1 MRRKRTGGDVRESP
15 FLLHHGSMAE
25 AIYVGRLLVAT
36 PLLDDPNF
44 RRSVVLV
51 LEHDEDGGTLGVVIN
66 RPSEITVT
74 QVLPSW
80 DPLVTGPSV
89 LFEGG
94 PVQTDSA
101 LALAAVLSGE
111 EPLGWRRLQ
120 GRSVTSRLG
129 TVDLDAPPEIL
140 AGEITQMRIFAG
152 YAGWTAGQLEGEL
165 EEGAWYVVDS
175 EPGDTFDSDPA
186 TLWRTVLRRQ
196 QGDLALVATFP
207 DDPQQN

>member
-1 MRRKRTGGDVRESP
+1 MMEG
-15 FLLHHGSMAE
+15 MAE
-25 AIYVGRLLVAT
+25 GIYVGRLLVAT
-36 PLLDDPNF
+36 PLLEDPNF

-51 LEHDEDGGTLGVVIN
+51 LEHDEGGGSLGVVLN
-66 RPSEITVT
+66 RPSEISVT

-80 DPLVTGPSV
+80 DALVTGPSV

-101 LALAAVLSGE
+101 LALAAVQSGG

-120 GRSVTSRLG
+120 SGRSAAYRLG

-140 AGEITQMRIFAG
+140 AGEISQMRIFAG
-152 YAGWTAGQLEGEL
+152 YAGWTAGQLRGEV

-175 EPGDTFDSDPA
+175 EPEDTFHSDPT
-186 TLWRTVLRRQ
+186 TLWRSVLRRQ
-196 QGDLALVATFP
+196 QGELSFVATYP
-207 DDPQQN
+207 DDPELN

>member
-1 MRRKRTGGDVRESP
+1 MGC
-15 FLLHHGSMAE
+15 MAE
-25 AIYVGRLLVAT
+25 AIYVGGLLVAT

-51 LEHDEDGGTLGVVIN
+51 LEHDEDGGTLGVVLN
-66 RPSEITVT
+66 RPSEISVT

-80 DPLVTGPSV
+80 DPLVTGPPV

-101 LALAAVLSGE
+101 LALAVVLSGE

-120 GRSVTSRLG
+120 GRSAVSRLG

-140 AGEITQMRIFAG
+140 AGEISQMRIFAG
-152 YAGWTAGQLEGEL
+152 YAGWTAGQLENEL
-165 EEGAWYVVDS
+165 RQGAWYVVDS
-175 EPGDTFDSDPA
+175 EPGDTFNSYPGD
-186 TLWRTVLRRQ
+186 LWRTVLRRQ
-196 QGDLALVATFP
+196 QGNLALVATFP
-207 DDPQQN
+207 DDPMLN

>member
-1 MRRKRTGGDVRESP
+1 MEG
-15 FLLHHGSMAE
+15 MAE
-25 AIYVGRLLVAT
+25 SIYVGGLLVAT

-66 RPSEITVT
+66 RPSDISVT
-74 QVLPSW
+74 SVLPTW

-101 LALAAVLSGE
+101 LALAVVMSGA
-111 EPLGWRRLQ
+111 EPLGWRRLHT
-120 GRSVTSRLG
+120 GRRGVSRLG

-140 AGEITQMRIFAG
+140 AGEISQMRIFAG
-152 YAGWTAGQLEGEL
+152 YAGWTQGQLSGEIAQ
-165 EEGAWYVVDS
+165 GAWYIVDS
-175 EPGDTFDSDPA
+175 EPGDTFHPNPGS
-186 TLWRTVLRRQ
+186 LWRTVLRRQ
-196 QGDLALVATFP
+196 PGELAFVASYP
-207 DDPQQN
+207 DDPSQN

>member
-1 MRRKRTGGDVRESP
+1 MEGMEEG
-15 FLLHHGSMAE
+15 
-25 AIYVGRLLVAT
+25 IYVGGLLVAT

-51 LEHDEDGGTLGVVIN
+51 LEHDEDGGTLGVVLN
-66 RPSEITVT
+66 RPSEISVT

-80 DPLVTGPSV
+80 DALVTGPSV

-101 LALAAVLSGE
+101 LALAVVLSGE
-111 EPLGWRRLQ
+111 EPLGWRRLHS
-120 GRSVTSRLG
+120 GRSTVFPLG

-140 AGEITQMRIFAG
+140 AGEISQMRIFAG
-152 YAGWTAGQLEGEL
+152 YAGWTGGQLENEL
-165 EEGAWYVVDS
+165 REGAWYVVDA
-175 EPGDTFDSDPA
+175 EPGDTFHSDPT

-196 QGDLALVATFP
+196 QGELALVATYP
-207 DDPQQN
+207 DDPQLN

>member
-1 MRRKRTGGDVRESP
+1 
-15 FLLHHGSMAE
+15 MAE
-25 AIYVGRLLVAT
+25 AIYVGGLLVAT

-51 LEHDEDGGTLGVVIN
+51 LEHDEDGGTLGVILN
-66 RPSEITVT
+66 RPSEIAVT

-80 DPLVTGPSV
+80 DPLVTGPPV

-101 LALAAVLSGE
+101 LALAVVLSGE

-120 GRSVTSRLG
+120 GRSATSRLG

-140 AGEITQMRIFAG
+140 AGEISQMRIFAG
-152 YAGWTAGQLEGEL
+152 YAGWTAGQLENEL
-165 EEGAWYVVDS
+165 REGAWYVVDS
-175 EPGDTFDSDPA
+175 EPADTFHSDPSL
-186 TLWRTVLRRQ
+186 LWRTVLRRQ
-196 QGDLALVATFP
+196 RGDLALVATFP
-207 DDPQQN
+207 DDPTLN

>member
-1 MRRKRTGGDVRESP
+1 MTEG
-15 FLLHHGSMAE
+15 
-25 AIYVGRLLVAT
+25 IYVGGLLVAT

-44 RRSVVLV
+44 RRSVVLI
-51 LEHDEDGGTLGVVIN
+51 LEHDQDGGTLGVVLN
-66 RPSEITVT
+66 RPSNISVT

-80 DPLVTGPSV
+80 DALVTGPSV

-111 EPLGWRRLQ
+111 EPLGWRRLH
-120 GRSVTSRLG
+120 SASSTSFSLG

-140 AGEITQMRIFAG
+140 AGEISQMRIFAG
-152 YAGWTAGQLEGEL
+152 YAGWTGGQLENEL
-165 EEGAWYVVDS
+165 QEGAWYVVDA
-175 EPGDTFDSDPA
+175 EHGDTFHSDPT

-196 QGDLALVATFP
+196 HGELALVATFP
-207 DDPQQN
+207 DDPQLN

>member
-1 MRRKRTGGDVRESP
+1 MGG
-15 FLLHHGSMAE
+15 MAE

-66 RPSEITVT
+66 RPSEVAVT

-80 DPLVTGPSV
+80 DPLVTGPPV

-120 GRSVTSRLG
+120 GRSTMSRLG

-140 AGEITQMRIFAG
+140 AGEISQMRIFAG
-152 YAGWTAGQLEGEL
+152 YAGWTGGQLQAEL

-175 EPGDTFDSDPA
+175 EPGDTFNSDPA
-186 TLWRTVLRRQ
+186 ALWRSVLRRQ

-207 DDPQQN
+207 EDPQQN